1 MVFDV
6 KMQVT
11 LGGAGGRALR
21 RGIRYLVSKSNGAG
35 LFHIPCKLGDKGLE
49 FNLGRFRFPT
59 GIDFVHQGDI

>member
-21 RGIRYLVSKSNGAG
+21 RGIRYLISKSNGAG
-35 LFHIPCKLGDKGLE
+35 LFHIPCELGDKGLE
-49 FNLGRFRFPT
+49 FETFRK
-59 GIDFVHQGDI
+59 V